1 MKFSTLLLTTAS
13 CALMIASSHIS
24 AQDAPSGDSVLVTVD
39 GTPITLSEMQ
49 EMLISRYGRQLQQV
63 PPEQRAMLQQRAQ
76 QMVME
81 DLVSR
86 TLLLNSATK
95 EGIKVSD
102 KEMDE
107 RIADISKGFDGE
119 MTLEQVLE
127 SAGMKLDEM
136 KSRLEED
143 VKVGKLVEKVTEE
156 IKEPT
161 EDAVKKYFEE
171 NSSEFEQP
179 ASVTAS
185 HILVST
191 RGITDPIQL
200 ATKEALVKDLMK
212 ELKSEE
218 SKSFEALATEHSDCP
233 SKAEGGSLGEFGKGQ
248 MVPEFEEAAFTQKVG
263 EIGEPVK
270 TQFGYHIIKV
280 TDKKDSK
287 KLAFADVQ
295 KDLTEKLL
303 QEKKR
308 EKMSTYV
315 EGLRKEADIV
325 VPGAPEAPAAE

>member
-1 MKFSTLLLTTAS
+1 MKFSTLLLTTAA

-24 AQDAPSGDSVLVTVD
+24 AQDAPTGDSVLVTVD

-161 EDAVKKYFEE
+161 EEDVKKYFEE

-233 SKAEGGSLGEFGKGQ
+233 SKAEGGNLGEFGKGQ
-248 MVPEFEEAAFTQKVG
+248 MVPEFETAAFTQKVG

-315 EGLRKEADIV
+315 EGLRKKADIV